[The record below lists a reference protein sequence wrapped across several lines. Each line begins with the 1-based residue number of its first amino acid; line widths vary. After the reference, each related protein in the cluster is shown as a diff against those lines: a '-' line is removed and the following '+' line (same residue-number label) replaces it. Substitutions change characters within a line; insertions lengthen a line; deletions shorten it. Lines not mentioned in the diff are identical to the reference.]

1 MTDELAES
9 EPRGHRVFFG
19 NIAILVAIVIIV
31 LVLQMLRGCDT
42 AKGSTR
48 NRDGNRSITSVDGLS
63 PARGVVSL
71 WLNDGLA
78 ARPVL
83 DSAGVSAVD
92 IVDMGGG
99 RFVVTVPEG
108 TEVRAIARLAA
119 TEDVVDS
126 GLVYAD
132 EATK

>member
-1 MTDELAES
+1 MTDELKS

-19 NIAILVAIVIIV
+19 NMAILFAIVVLV
-31 LVLQMLRGCDT
+31 LVLQMLRGCDA

-48 NRDGNRSITSVDGLS
+48 TKSGNRSITAVDGLS
-63 PARGVVSL
+63 PERGVVSL
-71 WLNDGLA
+71 WLNDGIA

-83 DSAGVSAVD
+83 DAAGISTTG

-99 RFVVTVPEG
+99 RYVVTVPEG
-108 TEVRAIARLAA
+108 TEVRAIERLAV
-119 TEDVVDS
+119 TNGVVDS

-132 EATK
+132 DKTK